1 VYITCLRSSISVLFY
16 YHCSTPNILLF
27 SIFFYLISIIFCCG
41 CAGSSQ
47 ILEST
52 YDFSVTDS
60 NSLLFLFKHSPE
72 VAKEL
77 NVTSEFSFQSASF
90 SKRNDWMVSWMPIL
104 LFASFLRGT
113 FSSHSIKM
121 GKSETR
127 FS

>member
-1 VYITCLRSSISVLFY
+1 L
-16 YHCSTPNILLF
+16 
-27 SIFFYLISIIFCCG
+27 
-41 CAGSSQ
+41 AGSSQ

-77 NVTSEFSFQSASF
+77 NVTSEFSFQSASL

-104 LFASFLRGT
+104 LFASFLTGT
-113 FSSHSIKM
+113 FPSHSIKM

-127 FS
+127 FLSTFFLCLISLINEVQG